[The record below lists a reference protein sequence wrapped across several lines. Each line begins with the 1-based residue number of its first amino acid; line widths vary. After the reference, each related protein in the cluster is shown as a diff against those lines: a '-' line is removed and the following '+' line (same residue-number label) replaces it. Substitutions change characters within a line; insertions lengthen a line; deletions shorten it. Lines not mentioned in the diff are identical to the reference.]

1 MILVVDDEMPQREL
15 IRQALSP
22 YYRVRT
28 ADSVEAAVA
37 EARSERPLAVIMDYQ
52 MPGADGVEGFKRL
65 RSDHPELPVIFLTGH
80 ADLDVARETLQLG
93 AAEYIIKPFEPW
105 DIVSVVDRCI
115 LPTLPQSRRA
125 GPAGARPAY
134 AAKRRLV
141 PNVDLWRSSLPTVPS
156 ANRAMVDLDG
166 VRRAEAKVLRLSKG
180 GVRTELFD
188 PLMPLIHDSPIRNL
202 KVWVGNELAYDGAAS
217 VRGVVDTG
225 VSQVCEFALNGGW
238 VKRRR
243 EAMPAGAEGFEEEA
257 RAFLERAAASRT
269 VRPAFRLAVADAVT
283 FLSEMRAWCDA
294 AELKWNRQLA
304 APEALQRLLRVISP
318 AMNAA
323 FDGFEREAALVG
335 DAAMEAH
342 VDLTR
347 SSLHPLVLCSPFIH
361 RCYTKPLGYPG
372 DFGLMN
378 RMLDHPFEGDSLFAR
393 LVNGWLVG
401 SAAGEAY
408 RHRVS
413 HLETVLAREASRLA
427 SVGRS
432 LRTLSLGC
440 GAAPETVR
448 FVRHHAVSAGAKFT
462 LLDFN
467 ADTVSHAND
476 QVAAAALAADRRIRL
491 NVQQFSVRQMLTA
504 GERLLANRRLI
515 RSGPVER
522 GAFDVLYCAGLFDY
536 LSDRVCARLLDVF
549 WELAAPG
556 AVIVATNFSPAN
568 PIRRFMDYVLDW
580 RLNYRDES
588 GLHRLVPN
596 VCPGGGLRLK
606 PSAGSVEMILEM
618 RKPEASE
625 PRMQRIP
632 PASVAAI

>member
-1 MILVVDDEMPQREL
+1 MILVVDDEKLQREL

-28 ADSVEAAVA
+28 ADSVDAAVS

-65 RSDHPELPVIFLTGH
+65 RSDHPDLPVIFLTGH
-80 ADLDVARETLQLG
+80 ADLDVAQETLQLG
-93 AAEYIIKPFEPW
+93 ATEYIIKPFEPW
-105 DIVSVVDRCI
+105 DIVSVVDRCVP
-115 LPTLPQSRRA
+115 LTLPRARRT
-125 GPAGARPAY
+125 GPINVNAAY

-180 GVRTELFD
+180 GVRTEIFD
-188 PLMPLIHDSPIRNL
+188 PLMPLVHDSPVKNL
-202 KVWVGNELAYDGAAS
+202 KVWVGNELAYDGAAW

-238 VKRRR
+238 VKRKR
-243 EAMPAGAEGFEEEA
+243 EAMPTGTDGIEGEA
-257 RAFLERAAASRT
+257 RTFLDRAAASRT
-269 VRPAFRLAVADAVT
+269 VRPAFRLAVADVVT

-294 AELKWNRQLA
+294 AELKWNRQLTG
-304 APEALQRLLRVISP
+304 PDALHRLLRVIAP
-318 AMNAA
+318 AMQSV
-323 FDGFEREAALVG
+323 FDGFEKEAALVE
-335 DAAMEAH
+335 DNAMEAH
-342 VDLTR
+342 VDLAR
-347 SSLHPLVLCSPFIH
+347 SSLHPLLLCSPFIH

-393 LVNGWLVG
+393 MVNGWLVG

-408 RHRVS
+408 RSRVA
-413 HLETVLAREASRLA
+413 HLENVLAREASRQA
-427 SVGRS
+427 STGRP

-448 FVRHHAVSAGAKFT
+448 FVRHHEASEGAKFT

-467 ADTVSHAND
+467 AETVSHAND
-476 QVAAAALAADRRIRL
+476 EITAAAVVSGRNVRL
-491 NVQQFSVRQMLTA
+491 NVQQYSVRQMLTA
-504 GERLLANRRLI
+504 GERLLANRRLV

-556 AVIVATNFSPAN
+556 ALIVATNFTPAN

-580 RLNYRDES
+580 RLNYRNES
-588 GLHRLVPN
+588 EILRLVPSI
-596 VCPGGGLRLK
+596 CPEGGFKLN
-606 PSAGSVEMILEM
+606 SAAGSVEVILEL
-618 RKPEASE
+618 RKPAASE
-625 PRMQRIP
+625 LPARRIQ